1 MSLTPEQRQAVAA
14 VTRRVFAE
22 FAIAI
27 AKEGIPRVR
36 YLEAETSD
44 QSGSVRVQVRNQLRA
59 GSVTFGD
66 ADFEDHEFRLVL
78 REVYFDLLGSGL
90 VVIGG
95 LAKGMDYSLDVGAF
109 TFTQRGLAV
118 LTGSDVLLFE
128 TDSLS
133 SALRSARTAGTLTI
147 EDTEIALLAEAQHCW
162 QTGCFRAAAV
172 LIGLA
177 NEARCMA
184 LVDAV
189 GAALPAPKSTDMI
202 SDLAAAKDASKSFSY
217 RWRPTLRL
225 LEGCRSKLLQ
235 LGRGKPWWEPW
246 EGVPGV
252 LSTLG
257 EAVRLSRNTA
267 AHDPHQEFG
276 RSDVALLLAAMP
288 HQVQAVCT
296 LEAFFRNVPVGV
308 TLPTL

>member
-1 MSLTPEQRQAVAA
+1 MSLTPEQRQAAAA

-36 YLEAETSD
+36 YLEAENSE
-44 QSGSVRVQVRNQLRA
+44 QSGSVWIQVRKQLLA
-59 GSVTFGD
+59 GSVAFSD
-66 ADFEDHEFRLVL
+66 VDFRDHEFRLVL
-78 REVYFDLLGSGL
+78 REVYFDLVGSGL

-95 LAKGMDYSLDVGAF
+95 LSKGMDYSLDVGAF
-109 TFTQRGLAV
+109 TFTQRGLQV
-118 LTGSDVLLFE
+118 LTGSEVLLFE
-128 TDSLS
+128 FDSLGE
-133 SALRSARTAGTLTI
+133 ALQSARMAGTLKI
-147 EDTEIALLAEAQHCW
+147 EDHEVSLLAEAQRCW

-189 GAALPAPKSTDMI
+189 SATLPPPTTKEMVSH
-202 SDLAAAKDASKSFSY
+202 LAAAKDPSKSFSS

-225 LEGCRSKLLQ
+225 LEACRSKLGQ
-235 LGRGKPWWEPW
+235 LGRGQPWWDAW

-288 HQVQAVCT
+288 HQVQVICA
-296 LEAFFRNVPVGV
+296 LEAFFRRLPTGV